1 MSRRKC
7 FFGCEGKLN
16 LFASPKEEST
26 RQYWIQFLF
35 AGQQPTVN
43 WFLCSRHFSED
54 AFLNRAQYEAGF
66 SARLLL
72 RDGAVPSVK
81 GRVKESEALASSS
94 QQTPTTRYRHIGGQ
108 TDPLPTV
115 SVATQF
121 CHQMVSVGT
130 QLSYSTLK
138 NHVRSK
144 AVQVSICNTAGT
156 ETSQQDTRFK
166 LSSTPGKASAP
177 SLGVRPAK
185 RPRLELQEDEEDEGN
200 LSENAQPHDSTYD
213 LDDSPSEMRG
223 MESTCDYT
231 DPKYIV
237 FESCLRDLF
246 QTCPVCRWEC
256 VVQQR
261 SLGTFVSFSQRCP
274 NCQYTRKWQSQPIK
288 GNTPVGNLQMSAA
301 VYFTGASFIQMEKIC
316 KAMNLQMFH
325 YDTFRRHAR
334 MFLEPAINHKWKT
347 DQQTLVERLKEKDKI
362 AVGGDMRADSA
373 GPSPKFSSYALMH
386 LDSNNIIDV
395 QLVQSNEVGGSSN
408 METEGLRRGLDFLE
422 AHHLDVD
429 YIVTDRHAQVE
440 KHLKERNVEQYY
452 DVWHLEKDLSQQLEN
467 LAKNK
472 ECLVVRKWLPSIKNH
487 IYWTATASKS
497 GPEKVAKWKSL
508 VNHLQNVHKHED
520 PLFPR
525 CTHPDRVSRDPNKW
539 FQPGSLALNKVEKL
553 LLDKQILHDVEK
565 LSHDHQISSL
575 EAFHSTT
582 ERFTP
587 KNDVLSF
594 IGRLC
599 RLYLAAMHFNE
610 NGKRDQSTSLEGKA
624 VYKIMFPNCSNGQ
637 YITNPNQ
644 TAPTFQYVSDLMK
657 LLFKKIFEDP
667 TRYIEDLNEISI
679 PEDRWTQFE
688 RPS

>member
-7 FFGCEGKLN
+7 YFGCEGKLN

-26 RQYWIQFLF
+26 RQYWVQFLF
-35 AGQQPTVN
+35 AGQQQPTAN

-81 GRVKESEALASSS
+81 GRVQESEALASSS
-94 QQTPTTRYRHIGGQ
+94 QQTPTTHYRHTGCQ

-121 CHQMVSVGT
+121 CHHMVSVGT

-144 AVQVSICNTAGT
+144 GVQVTLCSSVDT
-156 ETSQQDTRFK
+156 ENPQQDTRLK
-166 LSSTPGKASAP
+166 LSSTPGKTSAP
-177 SLGVRPAK
+177 SPGVRPAK
-185 RPRLELQEDEEDEGN
+185 RPRLELQEEEEDEETF
-200 LSENAQPHDSTYD
+200 SHPHDSTND
-213 LDDSPSEMRG
+213 LGDSEMSG
-223 MESTCDYT
+223 MESACDYT

-237 FESCLRDLF
+237 FESSLRDLF

-288 GNTPVGNLQMSAA
+288 ENTPVGNLQMSAA
-301 VYFTGASFIQMEKIC
+301 VYFTGGSFIQMEKIC
-316 KAMNLQMFH
+316 KAMNLRMFQ

-347 DQQTLVERLKEKDKI
+347 DQQTLIEHLKEEKDKI
-362 AVGGDMRADSA
+362 AVGGDMRADSPGHSA
-373 GPSPKFSSYALMH
+373 KFGSYTLMH
-386 LDSNNIIDV
+386 LKSNNIIDV
-395 QLVQSNEVGGSSN
+395 QLVQSNEVGGSSH
-408 METEGLRRGLDFLE
+408 MEKEGLRRGLDFLE
-422 AHHLDVD
+422 AHHLNVD
-429 YIVTDRHAQVE
+429 YIVTDRHAQVH
-440 KHLKERNVEQYY
+440 KYLKERNVDQYY
-452 DVWHLEKDLSQQLEN
+452 DVWHLEKDLSKQLEN

-487 IYWTATASKS
+487 MYWTATASKS
-497 GPEKVAKWKSL
+497 GAEKVAKWKSL
-508 VNHLQNVHKHED
+508 VNHLQNVHTHDD
-520 PLFPR
+520 PLFPK
-525 CTHPDRVSRDPNKW
+525 CAHPDRVSRDPNKW
-539 FQPGSLALNKVEKL
+539 FQPGSTALSKVEKL
-553 LLDKQILHDVEK
+553 LLDKRILRDVEK
-565 LSHDHQISSL
+565 LNHDHQISSL
-575 EAFHSTT
+575 EAFHSIT
-582 ERFTP
+582 EGFTP
-587 KNDVLSF
+587 KNDVLSSV
-594 IGRLC
+594 GRLC

-610 NGKRDQSTSLEGKA
+610 NAKRDQSTTLEGKA
-624 VYKIMFPNCSNGQ
+624 VCRLMFPHCKNGQ
-637 YITNPNQ
+637 CIATPVQ
-644 TAPTFQYVSDLMK
+644 TEPTFQYVSDLMK
-657 LLFKKIFEDP
+657 LLFEKIFEDP
-667 TRYIEDLNEISI
+667 TRYTEDLNKVSL
-679 PEDRWTQFE
+679 PEDRWAQVE